1 MAAGKFGVGDLELV
15 LKTLVTD
22 RAESTRRGDLLAVPG
37 VEITHAAKRD
47 YGMVAKALDAKVVY
61 VHGTIV
67 EPVGLGT
74 NNAVAVLPMWIF
86 WPILG

>member
-1 MAAGKFGVGDLELV
+1 
-15 LKTLVTD
+15 
-22 RAESTRRGDLLAVPG
+22 
-37 VEITHAAKRD
+37 
-47 YGMVAKALDAKVVY
+47 MVAQAAKALDAKVVY

>member
-1 MAAGKFGVGDLELV
+1 M
-15 LKTLVTD
+15 
-22 RAESTRRGDLLAVPG
+22 PN
-37 VEITHAAKRD
+37 HD
-47 YGMVAKALDAKVVY
+47 YGMVAQAAKALDAKVVY